1 MERNMKNIITLDKT
15 IEVTRK
21 LHEAF
26 AYVSEFSRIEQWDP
40 AVAKASKLSNGKPAV
55 GSRYQIDMKAGFTL
69 YYEMIEFEANK
80 RLLMTVD
87 SKLFTAVEEIVFT
100 TTDTGTKVRYIANF
114 SFPAPVAMISRLNPA
129 IMDWV
134 GNTALEGLR
143 KALEDNFT
151 TPKASKALAVADK
164 LILPGIWRFTRFGYT
179 DSRKHWNALSTY
191 MKDRHAV
198 ITGATSGIGLATAK
212 QLAELGAQLTLVVR
226 DKNKAQQVVRELIE
240 QTGNTRINIELA
252 DMSLMKDVHA
262 LVERLLKIGKPVD
275 MLINNAGALFNPRK
289 QTIEGLEQSFAL
301 LLLGPYILTERLHP
315 LLAKSESAR
324 VVNVLSGGMYSQ
336 KIQANDL
343 QSQHGEYSG
352 SAAYARAKRGL
363 MILTEEWAKRWQGD
377 DISVNAMHP
386 GWVDTP
392 GVVNALPEFSRVT
405 KSVLRTPE
413 QGADT
418 ITWLAAAKEAGKV
431 SGKFWLDREQHPSHL
446 SKCTVETTPQ
456 REQLLME
463 LEKLEKTTA
472 ATQPKRR
479 KKVTS

>member
-114 SFPAPVAMISRLNPA
+114 NFPAPVAMISRLNPA